1 MTGHASCLRDG
12 CCQTGYGAT
21 LAHLTLLT
29 FSCIFTSA
37 EEACEAAHA
46 MAGFPAPGGGLAGNS
61 AGSMTLGV
69 GEQKQGAANMAR
81 RKYKLKRSGGK

>member
-1 MTGHASCLRDG
+1 
-12 CCQTGYGAT
+12 
-21 LAHLTLLT
+21 
-29 FSCIFTSA
+29 
-37 EEACEAAHA
+37 

-69 GEQKQGAANMAR
+69 GEQKQGGANMAR